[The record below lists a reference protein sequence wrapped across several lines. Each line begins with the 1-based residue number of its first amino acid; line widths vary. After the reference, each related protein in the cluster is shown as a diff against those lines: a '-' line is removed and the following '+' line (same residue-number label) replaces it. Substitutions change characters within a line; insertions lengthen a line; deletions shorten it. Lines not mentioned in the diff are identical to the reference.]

1 MKRIRLI
8 LLVLSFAA
16 IMLLCSGSFAEEN
29 GKSQATADGPE
40 LRHGSFELP
49 AERVDRIINRL
60 KQTDPEKA
68 KELEKLRTED
78 PEKFKA
84 ELRET
89 MRAEFAKEISRYNR
103 REIQKDVDQ
112 GVRQSVWIEGQIDT
126 TNDQMSRR
134 LDEYLEWLR
143 NNYPEEAEI
152 LAEIKEKEPNTYRE
166 RLRLSLG
173 KYGRIAEASKNNPQL
188 ATVLKEDLEL
198 KEHTEKLLEE
208 LRTTSDEDKKKKLG
222 KELEQ
227 VIVNRY
233 DLSVKKKQIKHEQ
246 LLKKLEELRQKVKES
261 EADIKKWIDAKFK
274 NEKVNA
280 AVEGLT
286 TGKEQLN
293 WD

>member
-1 MKRIRLI
+1 MKRICLI

-16 IMLLCSGSFAEEN
+16 IMLFCSGSFAEEKN
-29 GKSQATADGPE
+29 KSQAAADGPE

-112 GVRQSVWIEGQIDT
+112 GVRQSVWIEGQIDK

-143 NNYPEEAEI
+143 NNYPEEAEV
-152 LAEIKEKEPNTYRE
+152 LAETKEKEPDTYRE

-198 KEHTEKLLEE
+198 KEHAEKLLEE
-208 LRTTSDEDKKKKLG
+208 FRTTSDEDKKKKLG

-227 VIVNRY
+227 VIGSRY

-261 EADIKKWIDAKFK
+261 EADIQKWIDAKFK

-286 TGKEQLN
+286 TGKEQLK